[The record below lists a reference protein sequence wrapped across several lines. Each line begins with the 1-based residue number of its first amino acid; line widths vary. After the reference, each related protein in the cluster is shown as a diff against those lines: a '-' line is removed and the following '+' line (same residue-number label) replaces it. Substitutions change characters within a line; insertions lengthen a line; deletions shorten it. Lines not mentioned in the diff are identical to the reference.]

1 MDSTIILTKVLEQG
15 ALIGLCGLI
24 IWQLLKMFKEKETQL
39 KELID
44 KHTIEIKALI
54 DKHTEELKDLNL
66 KKQEELK
73 DFQKVLREQDSENRD
88 TIQKLIITLE
98 GLKAI
103 IAEKL

>member
-24 IWQLLKMFKEKETQL
+24 IWQLLKMYKEE
-39 KELID
+39 
-44 KHTIEIKALI
+44 KHLVR
-54 DKHTEELKDLNL
+54 TERNDHQKQIATLNL
-66 KKQEELK
+66 KKEEELK

-103 IAEKL
+103 ISEKL